1 MLFRSYAY
9 LDQKDTRL
17 FYKLYFSVLDYVNAL
32 EQIIPNKKIDPNN
45 YIEPDELVNL
55 IEVFWK
61 AKDRFI
67 DDYVQKN
74 PLNLTYRNLNIIKDF
89 KYGMRKNFL
98 LAVYE
103 KNYTV
108 LNDEGINY
116 MVKGLNEN
124 LDKFIP
130 AEKTPMLI
138 QTAIMP
144 FNGMIIYDGFIST
157 ADMQLSQEL
166 VSKAFEDYSYGQK
179 IYSLLP
185 KNMN

>member
-1 MLFRSYAY
+1 M
-9 LDQKDTRL
+9 
-17 FYKLYFSVLDYVNAL
+17 NAL

-67 DDYVQKN
+67 DGYVQKN

>member
-1 MLFRSYAY
+1 M
-9 LDQKDTRL
+9 
-17 FYKLYFSVLDYVNAL
+17 
-32 EQIIPNKKIDPNN
+32 
-45 YIEPDELVNL
+45 
-55 IEVFWK
+55 
-61 AKDRFI
+61 
-67 DDYVQKN
+67 
-74 PLNLTYRNLNIIKDF
+74 
-89 KYGMRKNFL
+89 
-98 LAVYE
+98 AVYE

-185 KNMN
+185 KI